1 MKNLKLSLCIF
12 SVFSL
17 IACSGGSGAA
27 PAVTLLATTGTTI
40 NDIQGSAAASPLNG
54 QTVTVSGIVTGD
66 FQENDADAASNL
78 GGFYIQQESPDA
90 DARTSDGIFVFD
102 GNNPPTDVDVG
113 DRVEI
118 TGTVNEHFD
127 ETQVKATAVR
137 VVGSGII
144 QATDVNLP
152 ASDLTT
158 NSDGDDIADLES
170 YEGMLLRF
178 PQQLRVSNLRF
189 LERYGEVGLAQG
201 DRPFQFTNSNAS
213 NAAAYRAHKKQ
224 LAARSLLLDDGM
236 RSSNPSIIRHLNA
249 GSTADY
255 SIRLGDSIT
264 GMTGNLRFS
273 RGSGGDGEAS
283 WRLMPTENISFAND
297 NPRPGPPAIAGSL
310 KIASFNVLNF
320 FSNVDSGKA
329 TCGALNNQNCRGADS
344 TQELKRQLEKTVT
357 ALQLMDADIVGLIE
371 LENNAS
377 ASIGTIVNALN
388 QRLGSA
394 RYAYVDTGT
403 INDDA
408 IKTGFIYNTVSVQT
422 LGQFA
427 LLSSAID
434 ARFDERR
441 NRPALAQS
449 FSVSSSGA
457 VITVVVNHLKSK
469 GSSCDS
475 GGDPNTS
482 DGQGNC
488 NLTRSNAAAAIAD
501 WMAKDPTASGDPDF
515 LIIGDLNA
523 YLLEDPLTALK
534 DAGFTSL
541 LESNS
546 EPYSFAFDAQ
556 VGALDH
562 AVASPSLVGQVRET
576 LEWHINADEPPLLD
590 YNLEYGRDAGLF
602 DGRLPYRASDH
613 DPIIVGLDLT
623 N

>member
-377 ASIGTIVNALN
+377 ASIGMIVNALN

>member
-377 ASIGTIVNALN
+377 ASIGMIVDALN

-534 DAGFTSL
+534 DAGFTSI

>member
-377 ASIGTIVNALN
+377 ASIGMIVDALN
-388 QRLGSA
+388 QRLDSA

>member
-297 NPRPGPPAIAGSL
+297 NPRPGPPTIAGSL

-320 FSNVDSGKA
+320 FSNVDSGQA

-377 ASIGTIVNALN
+377 ASIGMIVDALN

>member
-144 QATDVNLP
+144 QATEVNLP
-152 ASDLTT
+152 ASALTT

-377 ASIGTIVNALN
+377 ASIGMIVDALN

-534 DAGFTSL
+534 DAGFTSI